1 MQISILGCTG
11 SIGTQ
16 TVDVCQQLGL
26 TVTSLACHSQI
37 DRLFEQIKLLK
48 PGMVAVS
55 QPQQAMRLR
64 QRLETAGLDC
74 RVLAGDEGV
83 ETVARDARAQMTVQ
97 AMVGMSGIK
106 PVLAAIDSGHQIAL
120 ANKEVLVAAGR
131 LVLARARRQGVQILP
146 VDSEHSAIW
155 QCLRSGHR
163 SELRRIIITASGG
176 PFRGYTPARLQ
187 QVTLAQALQH
197 PTWKMGG
204 KITVDSATLMNKG
217 LEVIEAARLFEVT
230 AEQIAVVVH
239 PQSIVHSLVEWQD
252 GSVIA
257 QLGTTDMRLPIQ
269 YALTYPDR
277 QPSHRPALDLTQ
289 TAALS
294 FEPVDTETFP
304 ALDLAREALRRGGLA
319 PAVFNAANEV
329 AVQAFMAGRL
339 DFPGISSLVGRLLSE
354 YRVLSPDED
363 LDLKRILDTDHH
375 IRQQAK
381 ELLEWKD

>member
-16 TVDVCQQLGL
+16 TVDVCQQLGYR
-26 TVTSLACHSQI
+26 VTSLACHSQI
-37 DRLFEQIKLLK
+37 DLLFEQIKQLQ
-48 PGMVAVS
+48 PYMVAVS
-55 QPQQAMRLR
+55 QPAAALRLR
-64 QRLETAGLDC
+64 QRLEAAGLEC
-74 RVLAGDEGV
+74 KVLTGEAGL
-83 ETVARDARAQMTVQ
+83 ETVARDPQAQMTVQ
-97 AMVGMSGIK
+97 AMVGMCGIK
-106 PVLAAIDSGHQIAL
+106 PVLAAIDSGHDIAL

-131 LVLARARRQGVQILP
+131 LVLARARQQGIRLLP

-163 SELRRIIITASGG
+163 SELKRIIITASGG
-176 PFRGYTPARLQ
+176 PFRGYSEARLKE
-187 QVTLAQALQH
+187 VTLAQALQH

-204 KITVDSATLMNKG
+204 KITIDSATLMNKG
-217 LEVIEAARLFEVT
+217 LEVIEAARLFDLTED
-230 AEQIAVVVH
+230 QIAVVVH

-269 YALTYPDR
+269 YALTYPRR
-277 QPSHRPALDLTQ
+277 QPSARAGLDLNQ
-289 TAALS
+289 TSALT
-294 FEPVDTETFP
+294 FEAVDTATFP

-329 AVQAFMAGRL
+329 AVQAFMAGKL
-339 DFPGISSLVGRLLSE
+339 DFCGISRLVSRLLYE
-354 YRVLSPDED
+354 YSILSTDED
-363 LDLKRILDTDHH
+363 LDLERILDTDRH